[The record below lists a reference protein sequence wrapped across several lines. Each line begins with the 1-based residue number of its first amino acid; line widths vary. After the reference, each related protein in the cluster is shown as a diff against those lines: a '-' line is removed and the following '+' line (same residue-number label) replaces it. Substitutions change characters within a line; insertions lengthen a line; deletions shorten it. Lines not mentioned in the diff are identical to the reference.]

1 MKKQTLLNE
10 ITDLTNE
17 CKVLVENFKTFD
29 DIPQIDID
37 LSIDKIIK
45 IYDNLL
51 KLRDINKIDEK
62 LDAEIKEEI
71 VVEKIAKEPESQ
83 SDIIENHEKIIEEHE
98 PQNDIIESNEE
109 IVVEKPIIE
118 KKESPENEEDNLST
132 TQSGLFETES
142 GQEKI
147 NNNQNVE
154 SEEMAE
160 EEIDNSPEINIQT
173 DELTDDTKETNI
185 VSENEQIT
193 TTSELNLFGN
203 NETKPDEISNDIN
216 QPDDTDIAK
225 PEEKIVKTKE
235 TIGEK
240 LIDNKK
246 TLNDIFSDFKQ
257 KKDLATHLQYQPIED
272 LKAVISLNDKI
283 RFIKELFNSNSEQ
296 YALSVD
302 KLNSCNNLDEAM
314 EYLNEKFEW
323 NDTKA
328 SFKEFLELI
337 YRRFLNITP

>member
-51 KLRDINKIDEK
+51 RLRDINKIDEK
-62 LDAEIKEEI
+62 LDTEIKEEI
-71 VVEKIAKEPESQ
+71 VVEKIAEEP
-83 SDIIENHEKIIEEHE
+83 E

-109 IVVEKPIIE
+109 IVEEKPIIE

-132 TQSGLFETES
+132 KQSSLFETES

-147 NNNQNVE
+147 NNNQDVKSAE
-154 SEEMAE
+154 IAE
-160 EEIDNSPEINIQT
+160 EEIDNSPKIDIQT
-173 DELTDDTKETNI
+173 DELADDTKETNI
-185 VSENEQIT
+185 VSDNEQTNEQT
-193 TTSELNLFGN
+193 TTSSEPKLFGD
-203 NETKPDEISNDIN
+203 NETKPDEIDNVVN
-216 QPDDTDIAK
+216 KPYDTDIVK
-225 PEEKIVKTKE
+225 PEEKIIKKNE

-272 LKAVISLNDKI
+272 LKTVISLNDKI

-296 YALSVD
+296 YALSIN

-314 EYLNEKFEW
+314 EYLNENFEW
-323 NDTKA
+323 NDTKT